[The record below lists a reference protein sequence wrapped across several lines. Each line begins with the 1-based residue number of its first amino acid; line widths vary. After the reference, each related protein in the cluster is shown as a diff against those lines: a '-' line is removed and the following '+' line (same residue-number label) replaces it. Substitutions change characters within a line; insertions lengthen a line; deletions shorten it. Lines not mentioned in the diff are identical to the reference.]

1 MLKLKNILGEDEY
14 ELIEGDYNNPQILG
28 TSIPSRNIIAVF
40 ADKSSDIE
48 LTWWHENAHVAY
60 RNLSLEDKEECGLVA
75 LEWLRNQTW
84 EGSRHYYTI
93 VSFYKQEDWPN
104 EAGARLIEYTIRK
117 YGAERFLSSNF
128 GGDEKLSKL
137 VTAIKNQLLYGKEE
151 PTRRDILRRSRN
163 VTGPQATDGRTNQNG
178 APNSWGR

>member
-1 MLKLKNILGEDEY
+1 M
-14 ELIEGDYNNPQILG
+14 
-28 TSIPSRNIIAVF
+28 
-40 ADKSSDIE
+40 
-48 LTWWHENAHVAY
+48 
-60 RNLSLEDKEECGLVA
+60 A

-104 EAGARLIEYTIRK
+104 KAAARLIEYTIGR

-151 PTRRDILRRSRN
+151 PTEHDFLRRAQNSFTTQGNNRETTQTSSARDGLGWSTQSTSN
-163 VTGPQATDGRTNQNG
+163 RRGDFRGKTEEAEGRIPEGDITRSGKGAVSDEDVTMASDPVSKAIGEPRYGLINKENG
-178 APNSWGR
+178 CF